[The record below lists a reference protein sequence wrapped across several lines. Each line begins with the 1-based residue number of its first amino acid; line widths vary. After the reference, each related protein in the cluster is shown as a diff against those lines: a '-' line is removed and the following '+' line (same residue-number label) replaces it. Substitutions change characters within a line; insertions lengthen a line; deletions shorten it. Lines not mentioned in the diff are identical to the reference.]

1 MIKRFAQCLR
11 EYKWTA
17 LVSPVC
23 MIGEVAMEVTI
34 PLVMADLYDYGIAM
48 SNMTVVWQKA
58 LQLLLCALAS
68 LLFGCL
74 SADYAS
80 KAATGFAR
88 NVRHDM
94 YYRVQD
100 FSAAEDLTQDVFVKL
115 TRHIHSYVPTASF
128 SAFLYRIAHNTVV
141 DYYRTTKH
149 TETIPETLQAADP
162 LPAAEARM
170 DVERMLAKLSE
181 EQRECIILYY
191 LQGLTYR
198 EISLVLG
205 IPVPTAK
212 SRVQRGLA
220 ACKKIMEEKS

>member
-1 MIKRFAQCLR
+1 MK
-11 EYKWTA
+11 
-17 LVSPVC
+17 
-23 MIGEVAMEVTI
+23 EVLIISQA
-34 PLVMADLYDYGIAM
+34 ARG
-48 SNMTVVWQKA
+48 NRKA
-58 LQLLLCALAS
+58 LEKL
-68 LLFGCL
+68 
-74 SADYAS
+74 
-80 KAATGFAR
+80 
-88 NVRHDM
+88 VRL
-94 YYRVQD
+94 YYEKIYNYIGYRVQD

-115 TRHIHSYVPTASF
+115 IRHIHSYVPTASF

-149 TETIPETLQAADP
+149 TETIPETLQADDP

>member
-80 KAATGFAR
+80 KAATACR
-88 NVRHDM
+88 
-94 YYRVQD
+94 
-100 FSAAEDLTQDVFVKL
+100 
-115 TRHIHSYVPTASF
+115 I
-128 SAFLYRIAHNTVV
+128 SAFPTSTSSLRP
-141 DYYRTTKH
+141 R
-149 TETIPETLQAADP
+149 
-162 LPAAEARM
+162 
-170 DVERMLAKLSE
+170 SS
-181 EQRECIILYY
+181 
-191 LQGLTYR
+191 QG
-198 EISLVLG
+198 
-205 IPVPTAK
+205 
-212 SRVQRGLA
+212 
-220 ACKKIMEEKS
+220 

>member
-1 MIKRFAQCLR
+1 MDINIS
-11 EYKWTA
+11 A
-17 LVSPVC
+17 LMDRYQNLIFSIC
-23 MIGEVAMEVTI
+23 YQMTG
-34 PLVMADLYDYGIAM
+34 DY
-48 SNMTVVWQKA
+48 
-58 LQLLLCALAS
+58 
-68 LLFGCL
+68 F
-74 SADYAS
+74 
-80 KAATGFAR
+80 
-88 NVRHDM
+88 
-94 YYRVQD
+94 
-100 FSAAEDLTQDVFVKL
+100 AAEDLTQDVFVKL

-141 DYYRTTKH
+141 DYYRTIKH

-205 IPVPTAK
+205 IPIPTAK

-220 ACKKIMEEKS
+220 ACKKIMEENS

>member
-88 NVRHDM
+88 KLVPVKDLRYLLVRCAQELAS
-94 YYRVQD
+94 Y
-100 FSAAEDLTQDVFVKL
+100 LIL
-115 TRHIHSYVPTASF
+115 TRLPSLLLVP
-128 SAFLYRIAHNTVV
+128 
-141 DYYRTTKH
+141 
-149 TETIPETLQAADP
+149 E
-162 LPAAEARM
+162 
-170 DVERMLAKLSE
+170 
-181 EQRECIILYY
+181 
-191 LQGLTYR
+191 
-198 EISLVLG
+198 
-205 IPVPTAK
+205 
-212 SRVQRGLA
+212 
-220 ACKKIMEEKS
+220 